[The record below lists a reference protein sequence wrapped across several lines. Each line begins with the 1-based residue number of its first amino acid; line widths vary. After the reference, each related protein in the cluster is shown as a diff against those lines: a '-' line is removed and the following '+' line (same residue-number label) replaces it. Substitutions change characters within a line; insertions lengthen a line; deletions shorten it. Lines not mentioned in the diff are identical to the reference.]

1 MVMADKKMTEAAVL
15 ALVEKE
21 KITASRGA
29 ELLGISLQDF
39 FALMHAHGL
48 TLCDDT
54 PHDIKQD
61 LKDVRK
67 VLKKNGPK

>member
-1 MVMADKKMTEAAVL
+1 MVMAEKKMTEAAVL

-29 ELLGISLQDF
+29 ELLGIPLQDF

-54 PHDIKQD
+54 AQDIKQD
-61 LKDVRK
+61 LDEVRK
-67 VLKKNGPK
+67 VLKKNARK